1 MRDNKLVDYLKKH
14 RMFATYGFHDGFG
27 EMVFNSMILDAYKEK
42 ETINGFYGHMAA
54 QIRSL
59 AIMQIRD
66 PQLCNSIMSFVSDPQ
81 NARNL
86 MRKARISMYQSFLN
100 LNWQQ
105 SPEIRSH
112 FNDHFQ
118 HVLKQKDNHSET
130 SKALL
135 LHCLSQLSNAAHG
148 EIPKQRN
155 RELVYDRQ
163 TKKVLFEPQ
172 DFDLD
177 KEDLSQKFNTLL
189 FDFLGGE
196 EEKQNFF
203 TYDCKRVV
211 RAATLMRDRVNQVA
225 LKNLVQT
232 MFQSWQRD
240 LRKDD
245 VWRQIEQLTHLNEPI
260 VLPKEFGPMHVEFQK
275 TGLLRILS
283 ELKTNYNVSCKFLRL
298 LTHDSA
304 PNGRPAEEELR
315 SHQNRKAAQ
324 ASQNPKAN
332 RAVPG

>member
-59 AIMQIRD
+59 SIMQIRD
-66 PQLCNSIMSFVSDPQ
+66 PQLCNSIMGFVSDPQ

-118 HVLKQKDNHSET
+118 HVLKQKDNHSDT
-130 SKALL
+130 SMALL

-155 RELVYDRQ
+155 RELVYDR
-163 TKKVLFEPQ
+163 
-172 DFDLD
+172 
-177 KEDLSQKFNTLL
+177 
-189 FDFLGGE
+189 
-196 EEKQNFF
+196 
-203 TYDCKRVV
+203 
-211 RAATLMRDRVNQVA
+211 
-225 LKNLVQT
+225 
-232 MFQSWQRD
+232 
-240 LRKDD
+240 
-245 VWRQIEQLTHLNEPI
+245 
-260 VLPKEFGPMHVEFQK
+260 
-275 TGLLRILS
+275 
-283 ELKTNYNVSCKFLRL
+283 
-298 LTHDSA
+298 
-304 PNGRPAEEELR
+304 
-315 SHQNRKAAQ
+315 
-324 ASQNPKAN
+324 
-332 RAVPG
+332 